1 MSGRELS
8 DRVSGWV
15 DAGLISSQQAGAIL
29 AHEQAAAKGQL
40 PRWVE
45 PLAYLGVVL
54 VAVALV
60 LFGIQV
66 WDRLAEWGQVAL
78 AAIVTGVLLAVGA
91 AMNRYAA
98 PGARRAASFAWL
110 LSLAGVASTAALVS
124 SEVLDLDDDVV
135 VIISA
140 GSAVAAGIA
149 LYLSS
154 RTGLQQ
160 LGLAA
165 AAVFLVGSVIGLL
178 PLAEAWTAAVLITC
192 LGVVWLLLTWGGLL
206 TPATVG
212 FVVGS
217 VLMLA
222 VGFGTADGQRP
233 GWSVAGIAVALGLV
247 SLSMLLDSRWVLAV
261 AVLGL
266 VVWIPVTVTL
276 LFEGSVAVPV
286 AILVTGIV
294 TLAAVLLAV
303 RRDRTRSSQDDLS
316 VEETVD
322 A

>member
-8 DRVSGWV
+8 DRVSSWV

-29 AHEQAAAKGQL
+29 AHEHEAAKGQL

-78 AAIVTGVLLAVGA
+78 AAIVTLVLLAVGA
-91 AMNRYAA
+91 AMNRYEA

-110 LSLAGVASTAALVS
+110 LSLAGVASTMALIAG
-124 SEVLDLDDDVV
+124 ELLDLDEGVV
-135 VIISA
+135 VTLSA
-140 GSAVAAGIA
+140 GSAAAAGIV

-165 AAVFLVGSVIGLL
+165 AAVFLMGSGTDLL
-178 PLAEAWTAAVLITC
+178 PLTEAWTAAVLLTC
-192 LGVVWLLLTWGGLL
+192 LGVVWLLLTWGGLM
-206 TPATVG
+206 TPAPVG
-212 FVVGS
+212 YVIGS
-217 VLMLA
+217 LLMLA
-222 VGFGTADGQRP
+222 VGFGTADGQQP

-247 SLSMLLDSRWVLAV
+247 YLSMLLDSRWVLAV
-261 AVLGL
+261 AVFGL

-286 AILVTGIV
+286 AILVTGVV
-294 TLAAVLLAV
+294 TLAVVLLAV
-303 RRDRTRSSQDDLS
+303 RRDRTRSSPDDLP